1 MICSAC
7 QQHIDVPGY
16 GVARPLDADGGP
28 HVCPTFDEVC
38 NESWFIAQG
47 FAEPPQLDS
56 EAVSAEN
63 YTQGVGGK
71 WSRASENRGKGG
83 IAL

>member
-28 HVCPTFDEVC
+28 HQCPPLEP
-38 NESWFIAQG
+38 SRPIAQG
-47 FAEPPQLDS
+47 LAGPPQADS
-56 EAVSAEN
+56 EAVSAED
-63 YTQGVGGK
+63 YAQGEGGK
-71 WSRASENRGKGG
+71 WSLASENRGKGG